1 MKKHFMISV
10 IVSVHTAE
18 NYLEDTIR
26 SILYQTMDFEEKIQ
40 IIIVSDRSGGM
51 CEQIYKKY
59 KLLYPE
65 NIVYECLDEYD
76 NENDSYG
83 TSEKAVGLVDTAEH
97 SSENARRNAGM
108 KYAAGKYINFLQAGN
123 MWSLNAFEKAVDF
136 FETCGEDID
145 LISADTELIEAGN
158 ERIPFNQ
165 KLTEDRIVDINE
177 QYTRILYRSASCI
190 MKTETVQRYLC
201 EEHRGSW
208 GDLLLIN
215 QVLLRRQKYGRLSSE
230 ILHYCHAEDRKSVV
244 TELDCVQGLRVLSDG
259 IYRESMKRS
268 ACILP
273 MVQYFTACVLGKFFQ
288 QTTAL
293 SAEERKRCAEDVL
306 YDLLQQID
314 DQFLL
319 EAENMD
325 VAVRKAMAAY
335 KHGVDIREEISRTRK
350 MEKQYQDLCRYLD
363 KTNRNYG
370 VLKEWFLSQIQGES
384 LSGYFEQNGYQHIA
398 VYGMAELG
406 QFLVVELRNSGVHV
420 KYGIDRRAGVISAEI
435 PVLTLEEELP
445 PVDAVIVTAVYY
457 FNQIA
462 DSLKER
468 LECPVISI
476 EDVLYSIP

>member
-1 MKKHFMISV
+1 MKKHFTISV
-10 IVSVHTAE
+10 IILVHKTE
-18 NYLEDTIR
+18 KYLEDTIR
-26 SILYQTMDFEEKIQ
+26 SILYQTLDFEEKIQ
-40 IIIVSDRSGGM
+40 LIIVSDCSGGM

-65 NIVYECLDEYD
+65 NIVYVCLDKYN
-76 NENDSYG
+76 NEKVSCG
-83 TSEKAVGLVDTAEH
+83 AAEKAVGLVDIDEY
-97 SSENARRNAGM
+97 SSENASRNAGM

-145 LISADTELIEAGN
+145 LISADTELIEAVN
-158 ERIPFNQ
+158 EKLPFNQ

-177 QYTRILYRSASCI
+177 RYSGILCRSSSCI
-190 MKTETVQRYLC
+190 MRTETVQRYLC
-201 EEHRGSW
+201 EENRESW
-208 GDLLLIN
+208 RDLLLIN

-230 ILHYCHAEDRKSVV
+230 IVHYCHAGDRKSVV
-244 TELDCVQGLRVLSDG
+244 TEPDCVQGLRVLSDG

-268 ACILP
+268 RCILP

-288 QTTAL
+288 QTIAL
-293 SAEERKRCAEDVL
+293 SDEERKRCAEDVL

-314 DQFLL
+314 DQYLL
-319 EAENMD
+319 EAENID
-325 VAVRKAMAAY
+325 VTVRKALAAFKY
-335 KHGVDIREEISRTRK
+335 GVDIREEISRTRI
-350 MEKQYQDLCRYLD
+350 MEKQYQDLCRYFD

-370 VLKEWFLSQIQGES
+370 VLKQWFLSQIQGER
-384 LSGYFEQNGYQHIA
+384 LSGYFEQNGYQNIA

-406 QFLVVELRNSGVHV
+406 QFLVVELRNSGVHI
-420 KYGIDRRAGVISAEI
+420 KYGIDRRAGVISIEI
-435 PVLTLEEELP
+435 PVLTLEDELP

-462 DSLKER
+462 DSLKDR

-476 EDVLYSIP
+476 EDILYSIP